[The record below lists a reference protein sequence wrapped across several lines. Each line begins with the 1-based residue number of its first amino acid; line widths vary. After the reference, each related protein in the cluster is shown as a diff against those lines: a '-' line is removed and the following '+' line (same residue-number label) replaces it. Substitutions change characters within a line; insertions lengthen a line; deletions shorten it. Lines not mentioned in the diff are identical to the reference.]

1 MSNLHIAPR
10 TVLHPIYYIH
20 MEMCKFNVGGAQTCA
35 LQTTVVVMNTM
46 QRNLPFCIYLRAVEV
61 YTKCVANA
69 TMLEFF
75 KVRGVC
81 IVENLMHL

>member
-1 MSNLHIAPR
+1 
-10 TVLHPIYYIH
+10 
-20 MEMCKFNVGGAQTCA
+20 
-35 LQTTVVVMNTM
+35 MNTM
-46 QRNLPFCIYLRAVEV
+46 QCNLPFCIYLRAVEV

-81 IVENLMHL
+81 IVENFIVVQVNSWLHTFVQHLLQYNL